1 MKQIFLSAIAATLGL
16 NGLSDASLHTGR
28 DHASFSA
35 SRGHWNKFN
44 CCSALSKVLE
54 NKVVFP
60 DSSPYEESIA
70 SYWSAQEEAVS
81 PSCVVLP
88 ESAEDIAVAVDTL
101 GHSRGHVGNHD
112 GCQFAVRSGGHTPWA
127 GAANIEDGVTIDL
140 GNFNQVEVS
149 SDRSTVTIG
158 PGSSW
163 RDVYEV
169 LIPRG
174 LATGG
179 GRIANVGVGGLVL
192 GGGVSFFSPRKGFVC
207 DGVKRFEVV
216 LASGRIVNATQ
227 DSHHDLWLALKG
239 GSNNFGIVTAIEQ
252 EVFEQGDLWGGS
264 VGFDESTFDQ
274 QFAAFEAFTGNPDY
288 DPYAS
293 LIHSMI
299 YNFTT
304 KTWFTIAQFEYTKP
318 EAHPPVFENFTSLPT
333 TFSTTRISN
342 LTDLTEEL
350 AVSNPGGQRR
360 MFVTSTYSNS
370 AEMLKQIFLMANE
383 TVRQLEEVAG
393 LIFILSSQPEPT
405 IIQKASAEAGG
416 NSLGLTV
423 EDGPLFNFQWTLTW
437 DDAEDDELVEQQ
449 VRDAYNQAEYK
460 ARELGVQQKFI
471 YLNYAAPWQDPIGG
485 YGEDAVRRLRE
496 VSRKYDP
503 TGVFQKQV
511 PGGFKL
517 FN

>member
-1 MKQIFLSAIAATLGL
+1 MKHVFASAVTTALGL
-16 NGLSDASLHTGR
+16 SGLTIASLHSEKG
-28 DHASFSA
+28 HAGSPA
-35 SRGHWNKFN
+35 WGGHWKKIN
-44 CCSALSKVLE
+44 CCSALSKALG

-60 DSSPYEESIA
+60 DSAPYEESIA

-88 ESAEDIAVAVDTL
+88 ESTEDVAIAVATL
-101 GHSRGHVGNHD
+101 GHSRGHVGNLV
-112 GCQFAVRSGGHTPWA
+112 GCQFAIRSGGHTPWA

-140 GNFNQVEVS
+140 SNSNRVEVS
-149 SDRSTVTIG
+149 SDRSTVIIG

-163 RDVYEV
+163 REVYDVV
-169 LIPRG
+169 VPQG

-179 GRIANVGVGGLVL
+179 GRVANVGVGGLVL

-239 GSNNFGIVTAIEQ
+239 GSNNFGVVTAIEQ

-264 VGFDESTFDQ
+264 VGFDESTFEQ

-318 EAHPPVFENFTSLPT
+318 EAYPPIFENFTSLPT

-342 LTDLTEEL
+342 LTDFTEEL
-350 AVSNPGGQRR
+350 AVSNPPGQRR

-383 TVRQLEEVAG
+383 TVRQMEDVSG

-437 DDAEDDELVEQQ
+437 DDAEDDERVEQQ
-449 VRDAYNQAEYK
+449 VRDAYDQAERR

-471 YLNYAAPWQDPIGG
+471 YLNYAAKWQDPIGG
-485 YGEDAVRRLRE
+485 YGEEVVKRLQH

-517 FN
+517 FD

>member
-1 MKQIFLSAIAATLGL
+1 MKHVFASAVTAAMGWSGL
-16 NGLSDASLHTGR
+16 TTASLHSEKG
-28 DHASFSA
+28 HASFPTWG
-35 SRGHWNKFN
+35 GHGKKAT
-44 CCSALSKVLE
+44 CCSALSKVLGR
-54 NKVVFP
+54 KVVYP
-60 DSSPYEESIA
+60 DSAPYEDSIA

-88 ESAEDIAVAVDTL
+88 EGAEDVAMAVATL
-101 GHSRGHVGNHD
+101 RHSRGHVRNHD
-112 GCQFAVRSGGHTPWA
+112 GCQFAIRSGGHTPWA

-140 GNFNQVEVS
+140 SSFNQVEVS
-149 SDRSTVTIG
+149 PDRSTVTIG

-163 RDVYEV
+163 RDVYDV
-169 LIPRG
+169 VVPQG

-216 LASGRIVNATQ
+216 LASGRIINATQ

-239 GSNNFGIVTAIEQ
+239 GSNNFGVVTAIEQ
-252 EVFEQGDLWGGS
+252 EVFEQGNLWGGS
-264 VGFDESTFDQ
+264 VGFDESTFEQ

-318 EAHPPVFENFTSLPT
+318 EAYPPVYENFTSLPT

-342 LTDLTEEL
+342 LTDFTEEL
-350 AVSNPGGQRR
+350 AVSNPPGQRR

-383 TVRQLEEVAG
+383 TVRQMEDVSG
-393 LIFILSSQPEPT
+393 LLFILSSQPEPT

-437 DDAEDDELVEQQ
+437 DDAEDDERVEQQ
-449 VRDAYNQAEYK
+449 VRDAYDQAERK
-460 ARELGVQQKFI
+460 AKELGVQQKFI
-471 YLNYAAPWQDPIGG
+471 YLNYAAQWQDPISG
-485 YGEDAVRRLRE
+485 YGEEVVKRLQH

>member
-1 MKQIFLSAIAATLGL
+1 MLG
-16 NGLSDASLHTGR
+16 G
-28 DHASFSA
+28 
-35 SRGHWNKFN
+35 
-44 CCSALSKVLE
+44 
-54 NKVVFP
+54 KVVFP
-60 DSSPYEESIA
+60 DSAPYEESIA

-88 ESAEDIAVAVDTL
+88 GNAEDVAVAVATL
-101 GHSRGHVGNHD
+101 KHSRGHVKNDD

-127 GAANIEDGVTIDL
+127 GAANIEEGVTIDL
-140 GNFNQVEVS
+140 GKLNQVEVS

-158 PGSSW
+158 PGNNW
-163 RDVYEV
+163 HDVYDV
-169 LIPRG
+169 LVPKG

-179 GRIANVGVGGLVL
+179 GRVANVGVGGLVL

-207 DGVKRFEVV
+207 DNVKRFEIV

-252 EVFEQGDLWGGS
+252 EAFEQGDFWGGF

-293 LIHSMI
+293 LILSLL
-299 YNFTT
+299 YNVTT
-304 KTWFTIAQFEYTKP
+304 KSWSTISNLEYTKP
-318 EAHPPVFENFTSLPT
+318 EANPPVFENFTSLPT
-333 TFSTTRISN
+333 TFSTARISN
-342 LTDLTEEL
+342 LTDFTVEL
-350 AVSNPGGQRR
+350 AISNPPGQRR
-360 MFVTSTYSNS
+360 LFATSTYRNS
-370 AEMLKQIFLMANE
+370 AAMLKEIFLIANE
-383 TVRQLEEVAG
+383 TVHEKEEVAG
-393 LIFILSSQPEPT
+393 LVFSFSFQPEPT
-405 IIQKASAEAGG
+405 IILDASAEAGG

-423 EDGPLFNFQWTLTW
+423 EDGPLFNFLMTLTW
-437 DDAEDDELVEQQ
+437 DNAEDDQLVDQKA
-449 VRDAYNQAEYK
+449 RDFYNQAERK
-460 ARELGVQQKFI
+460 AQELGVQQKFI
-471 YLNYAAPWQDPIGG
+471 YLNYAAQWQDPISG
-485 YGEDAVRRLRE
+485 YGEEVVKRLQH

-503 TGVFQKQV
+503 TGAFQKQV

>member
-1 MKQIFLSAIAATLGL
+1 MKHILLSAITTALGL
-16 NGLSDASLHTGR
+16 NGFSTASLHTGK
-28 DHASFSA
+28 DHASSSA
-35 SRGHWNKFN
+35 WGGHWNKVS
-44 CCSALSKVLE
+44 CCSALSKVLGD
-54 NKVVFP
+54 KVVLTE
-60 DSSPYEESIA
+60 SLLYEESIA
-70 SYWSAQEEAVS
+70 SYWSGQEEAVS

-88 ESAEDIAVAVDTL
+88 ESAEDVAVAVATL
-101 GHSRGHVGNHD
+101 KHSRGHVANHD

-163 RDVYEV
+163 RDVYNV
-169 LIPRG
+169 LIPQG

-192 GGGVSFFSPRKGFVC
+192 GGGLSFFSPRKGFVC

-227 DSHHDLWLALKG
+227 DSNYDLWLALKG
-239 GSNNFGIVTAIEQ
+239 GSNNFGVVTAIEQ

-264 VGFDESTFDQ
+264 VGFGESTFDQ

-304 KTWFTIAQFEYTKP
+304 KSWFTIAQFEYTKP
-318 EAHPPVFENFTSLPT
+318 EAYPPVFENFTSLPT

-342 LTDLTEEL
+342 LTDFTEEL
-350 AVSNPGGQRR
+350 DVSTPPGQRQ

-370 AEMLKQIFLMANE
+370 AEMLKHVFLMANE
-383 TVRQLEEVAG
+383 T
-393 LIFILSSQPEPT
+393 
-405 IIQKASAEAGG
+405 KASAEASG

-437 DDAEDDELVEQQ
+437 DDAEDDKFVEQQ
-449 VRDAYNQAEYK
+449 VRDAYNQAEHK

-485 YGEDAVRRLRE
+485 YGEDVVRRLRE
-496 VSRKYDP
+496 TSRKYDP
-503 TGVFQKQV
+503 TGVFQKQI

>member
-1 MKQIFLSAIAATLGL
+1 MKHLFASAITTALGL
-16 NGLSDASLHTGR
+16 SGLTTASLH
-28 DHASFSA
+28 SEK
-35 SRGHWNKFN
+35 GHTSSSVWKSHWKKAT

-54 NKVVFP
+54 EKVAFP
-60 DSSPYEESIA
+60 DSLPYEGSIA

-88 ESAEDIAVAVDTL
+88 ESAEDVAMAVATL
-101 GHSRGHVGNHD
+101 RHSRGHVGDHD
-112 GCQFAVRSGGHTPWA
+112 GCQFAIRSGGHTPWA

-140 GNFNQVEVS
+140 GNFHQVEVS

-163 RDVYEV
+163 REVYDVV
-169 LIPRG
+169 VPQG

-264 VGFDESTFDQ
+264 VGFDESTFEQ

-318 EAHPPVFENFTSLPT
+318 EAYPPVFENFTSLPS

-342 LTDLTEEL
+342 LTDFTEEL
-350 AVSNPGGQRR
+350 AVSNPPGQRR

-370 AEMLKQIFLMANE
+370 AEMLKQVFLMANE
-383 TVRQLEEVAG
+383 TVRQMEDVSG
-393 LIFILSSQPEPT
+393 LLFILSSQPEPT

-437 DDAEDDELVEQQ
+437 DDAEDDEFVKQQ
-449 VRDAYNQAEYK
+449 VRDAYNQAERK
-460 ARELGVQQKFI
+460 AQELGVQQKFI
-471 YLNYAAPWQDPIGG
+471 YLNYAAQWQDPIGG
-485 YGEDAVRRLRE
+485 YGEDVVKRLQH

-503 TGVFQKQV
+503 TDVFQKQV